1 MMILGRNAVQL
12 SHEIIKQTVKV
23 GDIVVDATCGNG
35 NDTLLLA
42 KLVGNEGKV
51 FAFDIQ
57 NAAIENTN
65 LLLQKNNIANRVELI
80 NDSHCSITK
89 YLLGDIDIKVCM
101 FNLGYLP
108 GSDKNIITKPDTTIK
123 AINNIL
129 PLMKKTSVIPVV
141 AYLGHEGGY
150 AEYIELKNY
159 FTNLEQTN
167 YRVVETAFINQKNN
181 PPRLIIVEKL

>member
-65 LLLQKNNIANRVELI
+65 LLLQK
-80 NDSHCSITK
+80 
-89 YLLGDIDIKVCM
+89 
-101 FNLGYLP
+101 
-108 GSDKNIITKPDTTIK
+108 
-123 AINNIL
+123 
-129 PLMKKTSVIPVV
+129 
-141 AYLGHEGGY
+141 
-150 AEYIELKNY
+150 
-159 FTNLEQTN
+159 
-167 YRVVETAFINQKNN
+167 
-181 PPRLIIVEKL
+181 